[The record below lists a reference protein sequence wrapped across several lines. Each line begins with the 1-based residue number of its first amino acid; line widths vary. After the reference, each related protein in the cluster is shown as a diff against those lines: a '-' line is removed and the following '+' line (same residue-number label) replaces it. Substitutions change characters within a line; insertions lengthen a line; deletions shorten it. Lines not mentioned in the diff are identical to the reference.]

1 MTAIDVD
8 SGLNGNVSYFLAE
21 GDRDKFEVDAVRGE
35 IRLVGALSDRDV
47 DHIYS
52 LHVSAT
58 DKGTDA
64 KTVNSKHVWY
74 SG

>member
-1 MTAIDVD
+1 MD

-52 LHVSAT
+52 LYVSAT

-64 KTVNSKHVWY
+64 KTVNSKHVCY